1 MSELRAIDVPALV
14 ARAEEAL
21 SKASGG
27 VVKLGA
33 LHPLGDPDRR
43 NFIARAI
50 AHSDGANIRSVVV
63 KATRSPTYDPAAES
77 LLQISGLA
85 REWVATAYLAARAPA
100 REHGCALLVGDVPSG
115 LLVFEDLGADVSS
128 LVDPLLNGT
137 ADGAEGAL
145 TLYAVALAR
154 LHRDTVG
161 CFDAHREMFQS
172 IFGAGR
178 PVGRRG
184 WRVESDAD
192 VVTKLIGGA
201 PPASELELL
210 SSRLS
215 DPGPWSS
222 LIHGDPCP
230 DNSLVVD
237 GRVRL
242 IDYEFARPSHA
253 LLDGIYWKIGFPTC
267 WCAGRVPTDVEFRI
281 DARYRDELANS
292 IPLVRDDTAYRTE
305 LAYMAA
311 VWLFTSLSWRLD
323 EALKS
328 DARWGTWS
336 IRGRLLWYLEAVVE
350 MTCAAAVLPGI
361 NRTATSWLS
370 ELKARWPDAR
380 PLGLYPAFGGPA

>member
-21 SKASGG
+21 SKACGD

-33 LHPLGDPDRR
+33 LHPLGNPDRR
-43 NFIARAI
+43 NFIAI
-50 AHSDGANIRSVVV
+50 AHCGDGGTRSVVL

-85 REWVATAYLAARAPA
+85 REWVATAYIAARTPG
-100 REHGCALLVGDVPSG
+100 RKHGCALLAGDVSSG
-115 LLVFEDLGADVSS
+115 VLVFEDLGADVSS

-137 ADGAEGAL
+137 ADGAERTL
-145 TLYAVALAR
+145 TLYATALAR
-154 LHRDTVG
+154 LHGDAVD
-161 CFDAHREMFQS
+161 CFDAHRETFQS

-184 WRVESDAD
+184 WRVESDAEI
-192 VVTKLIGGA
+192 VTKLIGGA

-222 LIHGDPCP
+222 LIHGDPFP
-230 DNSLVVD
+230 DNALVVD

-281 DARYRDELANS
+281 DARYRDELGNS
-292 IPLVRDDTAYRTE
+292 IPLARNDTAYRTE

-311 VWLFTSLSWRLD
+311 VWLFTCLSWRLD

-328 DARWGTWS
+328 DVRWGTWS

-350 MTCAAAVLPGI
+350 MTSAA
-361 NRTATSWLS
+361 TATSWLS